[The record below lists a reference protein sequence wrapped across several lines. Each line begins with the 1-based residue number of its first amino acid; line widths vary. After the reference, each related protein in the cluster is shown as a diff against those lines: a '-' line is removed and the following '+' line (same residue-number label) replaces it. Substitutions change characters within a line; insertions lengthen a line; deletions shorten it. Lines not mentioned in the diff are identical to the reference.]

1 MLEQTIK
8 IKSYDVHPNGVV
20 KISALQ
26 KYMQQ
31 IAREDSD
38 SYGATYAKMR
48 DANMVFV
55 ITRLAMEFERPLRD
69 EDIVT
74 IRTINNRLEG
84 ASFVREF
91 LFFSGGEQVAAA
103 TTLWALL
110 DFEKRSILR
119 PSALPFTIPAL
130 KLPVPGIPVQKRLTE
145 RGTVL
150 TPSGERQVAFSDLD
164 ENNHLNNAYYSDIV
178 ADFAPVSLYDHWI
191 SGLQIAF
198 LSEAR
203 LGDTLAVGVQER
215 ESGFLL
221 TARNGRTGANC
232 FEAQATV
239 SAL

>member
-48 DANMVFV
+48 EANMVFV
-55 ITRLAMEFERPLRD
+55 ITRLAVEFERPLRD

-91 LFFSGGEQVAAA
+91 CFSPAASRSPRRRRCGRCWILKSA
-103 TTLWALL
+103 R
-110 DFEKRSILR
+110 FSVPRRCRSQYRRSIF
-119 PSALPFTIPAL
+119 PSPASPC
-130 KLPVPGIPVQKRLTE
+130 K
-145 RGTVL
+145 
-150 TPSGERQVAFSDLD
+150 
-164 ENNHLNNAYYSDIV
+164 
-178 ADFAPVSLYDHWI
+178 
-191 SGLQIAF
+191 
-198 LSEAR
+198 
-203 LGDTLAVGVQER
+203 
-215 ESGFLL
+215 
-221 TARNGRTGANC
+221 NG
-232 FEAQATV
+232 
-239 SAL
+239 

>member
-48 DANMVFV
+48 EANMVFV
-55 ITRLAMEFERPLRD
+55 ITRLAVEFERPLRD

-130 KLPVPGIPVQKRLTE
+130 NLPVPGIPVQKRLTE

-150 TPSGERQVAFSDLD
+150 TPSGERQVAFCARVSVRPLD
-164 ENNHLNNAYYSDIV
+164 QRP
-178 ADFAPVSLYDHWI
+178 ADRVSLGGAAGRHA
-191 SGLQIAF
+191 GRRRAGTRER
-198 LSEAR
+198 LSADGAQR
-203 LGDTLAVGVQER
+203 PHRRQ
-215 ESGFLL
+215 LL
-221 TARNGRTGANC
+221 
-232 FEAQATV
+232 
-239 SAL
+239 

>member
-1 MLEQTIK
+1 M
-8 IKSYDVHPNGVV
+8 
-20 KISALQ
+20 
-26 KYMQQ
+26 
-31 IAREDSD
+31 
-38 SYGATYAKMR
+38 
-48 DANMVFV
+48 
-55 ITRLAMEFERPLRD
+55 
-69 EDIVT
+69 
-74 IRTINNRLEG
+74 
-84 ASFVREF
+84 
-91 LFFSGGEQVAAA
+91 
-103 TTLWALL
+103 
-110 DFEKRSILR
+110 
-119 PSALPFTIPAL
+119 
-130 KLPVPGIPVQKRLTE
+130 QKRLTE

-150 TPSGERQVAFSDLD
+150 TPSGERHVTFSDLD

-203 LGDTLAVGVQER
+203 LGDTLAVGLQER

>member
-48 DANMVFV
+48 EANMVFV

-91 LFFSGGEQVAAA
+91 LFFSGSGQTGHPASGRCRSQYR
-103 TTLWALL
+103 
-110 DFEKRSILR
+110 RSIF
-119 PSALPFTIPAL
+119 PF
-130 KLPVPGIPVQKRLTE
+130 R
-145 RGTVL
+145 
-150 TPSGERQVAFSDLD
+150 AF
-164 ENNHLNNAYYSDIV
+164 
-178 ADFAPVSLYDHWI
+178 PCK
-191 SGLQIAF
+191 
-198 LSEAR
+198 
-203 LGDTLAVGVQER
+203 
-215 ESGFLL
+215 
-221 TARNGRTGANC
+221 NG
-232 FEAQATV
+232 
-239 SAL
+239 

>member
-1 MLEQTIK
+1 M
-8 IKSYDVHPNGVV
+8 
-20 KISALQ
+20 
-26 KYMQQ
+26 
-31 IAREDSD
+31 
-38 SYGATYAKMR
+38 
-48 DANMVFV
+48 
-55 ITRLAMEFERPLRD
+55 
-69 EDIVT
+69 
-74 IRTINNRLEG
+74 
-84 ASFVREF
+84 
-91 LFFSGGEQVAAA
+91 
-103 TTLWALL
+103 
-110 DFEKRSILR
+110 
-119 PSALPFTIPAL
+119 
-130 KLPVPGIPVQKRLTE
+130 
-145 RGTVL
+145 
-150 TPSGERQVAFSDLD
+150 AFSDLD

>member
-48 DANMVFV
+48 EANMVFV
-55 ITRLAMEFERPLRD
+55 ITRLAVEFERPLRD

-130 KLPVPGIPVQKRLTE
+130 PFR
-145 RGTVL
+145 
-150 TPSGERQVAFSDLD
+150 AF
-164 ENNHLNNAYYSDIV
+164 
-178 ADFAPVSLYDHWI
+178 PCK
-191 SGLQIAF
+191 
-198 LSEAR
+198 
-203 LGDTLAVGVQER
+203 
-215 ESGFLL
+215 
-221 TARNGRTGANC
+221 NG
-232 FEAQATV
+232 
-239 SAL
+239 

>member
-130 KLPVPGIPVQKRLTE
+130 NLPVPGIPVQKRLTE

-150 TPSGERQVAFSDLD
+150 TPSGARWRFPIWTKTTISTTRITRTSSPILRPCLCTTTGSAACRSRFSRRRGWATRWPSACRNARAAF
-164 ENNHLNNAYYSDIV
+164 
-178 ADFAPVSLYDHWI
+178 
-191 SGLQIAF
+191 
-198 LSEAR
+198 
-203 LGDTLAVGVQER
+203 
-215 ESGFLL
+215 
-221 TARNGRTGANC
+221 C
-232 FEAQATV
+232 
-239 SAL
+239 

>member
-48 DANMVFV
+48 EANMVFV

-119 PSALPFTIPAL
+119 PSALPFIIPAL
-130 KLPVPGIPVQKRLTE
+130 NLPVPGIPVQKRLTE
-145 RGTVL
+145 QGMVL
-150 TPSGERQVAFSDLD
+150 TPSGERHVTFSDLD

-221 TARNGRTGANC
+221 TARNGRIGANC

>member
-48 DANMVFV
+48 EANMVFV
-55 ITRLAMEFERPLRD
+55 ITRLALEFRRPLCD

-74 IRTINNRLEG
+74 IRSINNRSEG

-91 LFFSGGEQVAAA
+91 LFFANGEQVAAA

-119 PSALPFTIPAL
+119 PSALKFKIPAL
-130 KLPVPGIPVQKRLTE
+130 NIPGLGIPVQKRLIE
-145 RGTVL
+145 KGTVL
-150 TPSGERQVAFSDLD
+150 TPLGERRVVFSDLD
-164 ENNHLNNAYYSDIV
+164 ENNHLNNAYYSDII
-178 ADFAPVSLYDHWI
+178 ADFSPVSLYDHWL
-191 SGLQIAF
+191 SGLQIGF

-203 LGDTLAVGVQER
+203 LGDTLSVGI
-215 ESGFLL
+215 ESCKNGFRL
-221 TARNGRTGANC
+221 AACNGRTGANC

-239 SAL
+239 SKL